1 MAGRR
6 AFPVLASA
14 SIGFAALSISALPA
28 MAQSAAEFYKG
39 RQITLIVSSGP
50 GGGYDT
56 YSRLLARFIGRH
68 FPAGE
73 PRIVVQNMPGA
84 DGITSLNY
92 IANVAA
98 RDGSVI
104 ADTNGTMPFYNL
116 LDGRNS
122 KFDPLKL
129 NWLGSISKQISVCI
143 AWAESPFKTIDD
155 AIARRM
161 RLSGTGAGGWR
172 VTLPRLYNLIAGTKF
187 EMITGYATPND
198 YLAIER
204 GEVEGS
210 CTTYDTLRATK
221 QNWIVDKKIRFLTHF
236 GVKAPEG
243 LEGVQNGLD
252 KVGDVT
258 DRKAMEL
265 VLSQQESGRPY
276 VTAPE
281 VPADR
286 LKVLRDAFDA
296 TMKDPDFIEAART
309 GNLSHDPL
317 NAAQVNTLI
326 RNAYASPPEIV
337 QRAKSL
343 LERALPH

>member
-1 MAGRR
+1 MAEPKVFHSLTSLILGIG
-6 AFPVLASA
+6 ALTAS
-14 SIGFAALSISALPA
+14 LSPA

-92 IANVAA
+92 IANAAA

-104 ADTNGTMPFYNL
+104 GDTNGTMPFYNL

-129 NWLGSISKQISVCI
+129 NWLGSISTQISVCI
-143 AWAESPFKTIDD
+143 AWAASPFKTIDD
-155 AIARRM
+155 AIARPM

-172 VTLPRLYNLIAGTKF
+172 VTLPRLYNLVAGTKF
-187 EMITGYATPND
+187 EMITGYSTPND

-221 QNWIVDKKIRFLTHF
+221 QNWIVEKKIRVLAHF
-236 GVKAPEG
+236 GATAPDG
-243 LEGVQNGLD
+243 LEGVQNGLE
-252 KVGDVT
+252 KIGNLL

-265 VLSQQESGRPY
+265 LLSQQDAGRPY

-286 LKVLRDAFDA
+286 LKVLREAFVA
-296 TMKDPDFIEAART
+296 TMNDPDFIEAART
-309 GNLSHDPL
+309 GNVSLDPL
-317 NAAQVNTLI
+317 NAAQVDALI

-337 QRAKSL
+337 ERAKSL
-343 LERALPH
+343 LEQAMAR